1 MNNSIDIN
9 QAHQVLRLITDYGV
23 AIVGLIFVVG
33 FLGWLIRY
41 ILRTNE
47 KREQKLSEFLTND
60 LRHLTEGLNILTTNI
75 TNFSNSTNEAQKY
88 QREEHNKIIENSLN
102 ICSTLKNNTDC
113 LDKVREN
120 IEEQTKIL
128 AKINGKTV

>member
-60 LRHLTEGLNILTTNI
+60 LRHLTEGLNVLTTNI

-88 QREEHNKIIENSLN
+88 QREEHNRII
-102 ICSTLKNNTDC
+102 
-113 LDKVREN
+113 
-120 IEEQTKIL
+120 
-128 AKINGKTV
+128 